1 MKNITDMT
9 KKIWTWVKL
18 SVFTFPLSVFVSCE
32 QQIEDLPQETAASQ
46 FVVGDFPAYDD
57 PQTRTIGT
65 PEDGKTEWEEGDE
78 ILMIFDSPKYGV
90 QSAALRYTESQWMLP
105 EGITFKYLEGETPEI
120 RALYS
125 PICEVSG
132 GMFVTA
138 DEYGTTE
145 CLWGSCNLSADGTS
159 INISFGG
166 RTYSR
171 LRIATKAGSQLH
183 VDVTKFIPA
192 GSTEVGASSYAL
204 TTDEKGNAYLYGIFA
219 EEATVSVKD
228 GSIPIVDYTFS
239 KEVHPNGTIAGK
251 SYALDAR
258 PYLTFTADQ
267 SQTFKVSTKQ
277 SYTLDESIQYSL
289 NSGVWTK
296 LDVGTEIT
304 FGGDNGALRLRGK
317 SSGGTASADYKY
329 AFISFGDSK
338 VKVTC
343 SGDIRTLVD
352 YDNYVTVSTA
362 NARFCYLFRECASLT
377 TAPELP
383 ATTLAPYCYT
393 AMFYHCDG
401 LTTAPELPATT
412 LAPYCYY
419 AMFYHCDGLTTA
431 PKLPATTLAEA
442 CYKQMFQST
451 SLTTAPKLPATTL
464 APYCYAAM
472 FAYCTGLT
480 IAPELPATT
489 LAERCYQQMFQST
502 SLTTAPKLPA
512 TTLAEACYK
521 GMFMECTGLTAA
533 PELPATTLA
542 PYCYT
547 AMFYH
552 CDGLTTAPELPAT
565 TLAEGCYQEIF
576 RDCDGLTT
584 APELPATTLAPYCY
598 NGMFFESE
606 GLTTAPEL
614 PATVLADYCYYQMF
628 RGCTGLTV
636 APKLPATTLAARCYG
651 QMFWNCKKLDHITM
665 LATDISA
672 DNCLIQWVGGVASTG
687 TFTKAASLEQ
697 GTESGQIPT
706 GVSGIPEG
714 WTVKDYAE

>member
-1 MKNITDMT
+1 M
-9 KKIWTWVKL
+9 KKIFQYIAMAVALVAMASCSQDETFEPDAPKVVKGM
-18 SVFTFPLSVFVSCE
+18 E
-32 QQIEDLPQETAASQ
+32 
-46 FVVGDFPAYDD
+46 FVVSDFPAYDD
-57 PQTRTIGT
+57 PQTRTIGI

-105 EGITFKYLEGETPEI
+105 EGVTFKYLEGETPEI
-120 RALYS
+120 SALYS

-138 DEYGTTE
+138 DEFGTTE
-145 CLWGSCNLSADGTS
+145 YLWGSCYLSADGTS

-171 LRIATKAGSQLH
+171 LRIAAKAGSQLH
-183 VDVTKFIPA
+183 VNVTKFIPA
-192 GSTEVGASSYAL
+192 GMSQPKTYYYHISANEY
-204 TTDEKGNAYLYGIFA
+204 GNAYLYGTFA
-219 EEATVSVKD
+219 EGATVSVD
-228 GSIPIVDYTFS
+228 GGYTPVDYTFS

-267 SQTFKVSTKQ
+267 PQTFKVSTYQ

-289 NSGVWTK
+289 NGGVWTK
-296 LDVGTEIT
+296 LDVGTKIT

-317 SSGGTASADYKY
+317 SSGGTASSGSQY

-362 NARFCYLFRECASLT
+362 NARFCYLFRDCASLT

-383 ATTLAPYCYT
+383 ATTLADYCYKS
-393 AMFYHCDG
+393 MFSNCAG

-412 LAPYCYY
+412 LADHCYDY
-419 AMFYHCDGLTTA
+419 MFYKCAGMTT
-431 PKLPATTLAEA
+431 
-442 CYKQMFQST
+442 
-451 SLTTAPKLPATTL
+451 
-464 APYCYAAM
+464 
-472 FAYCTGLT
+472 
-480 IAPELPATT
+480 APELPATT
-489 LAERCYQQMFQST
+489 LADYCYNYMFSYCT
-502 SLTTAPKLPA
+502 GLTTAPKLPA

-521 GMFMECTGLTAA
+521 GMFKECTGLTAA

-542 PYCYT
+542 KKCYQGIFRDCNGLATASELPAITLAPYCYY
-547 AMFYH
+547 AMFH
-552 CDGLTTAPELPAT
+552 DCTGLTTAPELPAT
-565 TLAEGCYQEIF
+565 TLAEGCY
-576 RDCDGLTT
+576 LS
-584 APELPATTLAPYCY
+584 
-598 NGMFFESE
+598 MF
-606 GLTTAPEL
+606 L
-614 PATVLADYCYYQMF
+614 
-628 RGCTGLTV
+628 
-636 APKLPATTLAARCYG
+636 
-651 QMFWNCKKLDHITM
+651 NCEKLDNIAM

-672 DNCLIQWVGGVASTG
+672 PDCLGEWVDGVASTG
-687 TFTKAASLEQ
+687 TFTKAAAMTSL
-697 GTESGQIPT
+697 TT

-714 WTVKDYAE
+714 WTVKNYGE

>member
-1 MKNITDMT
+1 M
-9 KKIWTWVKL
+9 KKIFQYIAMAVALVAMASCSQDETFEPDVPKVVKGM
-18 SVFTFPLSVFVSCE
+18 E
-32 QQIEDLPQETAASQ
+32 
-46 FVVGDFPAYDD
+46 FVVSDFPAYDD

-90 QSAALRYTESQWMLP
+90 QSAALRYTESRWMLP
-105 EGITFKYLEGETPEI
+105 EGVTFKYLEGETPEI
-120 RALYS
+120 SALYS

-138 DEYGTTE
+138 DEFGTTE
-145 CLWGSCNLSADGTS
+145 CLWGSCYLSADGTS

-171 LRIATKAGSQLH
+171 LRIAAKAGSQLH
-183 VDVTKFIPA
+183 VNVTKFIPA
-192 GSTEVGASSYAL
+192 GMSQPKAYYYHISANEY
-204 TTDEKGNAYLYGIFA
+204 GNAYLYGTFA
-219 EEATVSVKD
+219 EGATVSVD
-228 GSIPIVDYTFS
+228 GGYTPVDYTFS

-267 SQTFKVSTKQ
+267 PQTFKVSTKN

-289 NSGVWTK
+289 NGGVWTK

-317 SSGGTASADYKY
+317 SSGGTASADNKY

-362 NARFCYLFRECASLT
+362 NARFCCLFKECASLT

-383 ATTLAPYCYT
+383 ATTLAPFCYYGLFSKC
-393 AMFYHCDG
+393 AG

-412 LAPYCYY
+412 LADYCYKT
-419 AMFYHCDGLTTA
+419 MFYHCA
-431 PKLPATTLAEA
+431 
-442 CYKQMFQST
+442 
-451 SLTTAPKLPATTL
+451 
-464 APYCYAAM
+464 
-472 FAYCTGLT
+472 
-480 IAPELPATT
+480 
-489 LAERCYQQMFQST
+489 
-502 SLTTAPKLPA
+502 
-512 TTLAEACYK
+512 
-521 GMFMECTGLTAA
+521 
-533 PELPATTLA
+533 
-542 PYCYT
+542 
-547 AMFYH
+547 
-552 CDGLTTAPELPAT
+552 GLTTAPELPAT
-565 TLAEGCYQEIF
+565 TLADYCYSGMFYGCTGLTTAPELPVMTLAPYCYQQMFQGCTSLTTAPKLPATTMVEGCYQWMF
-576 RDCDGLTT
+576 WLCHGLTT
-584 APELPATTLAPYCY
+584 APELPATTLAKECY
-598 NGMFFESE
+598 NGMFRNCD

-614 PATVLADYCYYQMF
+614 PVTTLAEGCYAEMFYQSD
-628 RGCTGLTV
+628 GLTT
-636 APKLPATTLAARCYG
+636 APILPATTLVKRCYSY
-651 QMFWNCKKLDHITM
+651 MFNDCKKLDNITM

-672 DNCLIQWVGGVASTG
+672 PNCLNQWVSGVASTG

-706 GVSGIPEG
+706 GIYGIPEG
-714 WTVKDYAE
+714 WTVKNYGE

>member
-1 MKNITDMT
+1 M
-9 KKIWTWVKL
+9 KKIFQYIAMAVAVVAMASCSQEETFEPDAQKVVKGM
-18 SVFTFPLSVFVSCE
+18 E
-32 QQIEDLPQETAASQ
+32 
-46 FVVGDFPAYDD
+46 FVVSDFPAYDD

-65 PEDGKTEWEEGDE
+65 PEDGKTEWVEGDE

-105 EGITFKYLEGETPEI
+105 EGVTFKYLEGETPEI

-138 DEYGTTE
+138 DEFGTTE

-171 LRIATKAGSQLH
+171 LRIAAKAGSELH
-183 VDVTKFIPA
+183 VEVTRFIPA
-192 GSTEVGASSYAL
+192 GMSQPKTYYYHISANEY
-204 TTDEKGNAYLYGIFA
+204 GNAYLYGTFA
-219 EEATVSVKD
+219 EGATVSVD
-228 GSIPIVDYTFS
+228 GGYTPVDYTFS

-267 SQTFKVSTKQ
+267 PQTFKVSTKN

-289 NSGVWTK
+289 NGGVWTK

-317 SSGGTASADYKY
+317 SSGGTASADNKY

-383 ATTLAPYCYT
+383 ATTLADRCYYG
-393 AMFYHCDG
+393 MFYKCDG

-412 LAPYCYY
+412 LAPYCY
-419 AMFYHCDGLTTA
+419 AIMFSTCAGLTTAPELPATTLADYCYNYMFSYCTGLTTA
-431 PKLPATTLAEA
+431 PKLPATTMAEA
-442 CYKQMFQST
+442 CYSQMFWN
-451 SLTTAPKLPATTL
+451 
-464 APYCYAAM
+464 CD
-472 FAYCTGLT
+472 
-480 IAPELPATT
+480 
-489 LAERCYQQMFQST
+489 
-502 SLTTAPKLPA
+502 
-512 TTLAEACYK
+512 
-521 GMFMECTGLTAA
+521 GLTAA

-542 PYCYT
+542 DYCY
-547 AMFYH
+547 
-552 CDGLTTAPELPAT
+552 
-565 TLAEGCYQEIF
+565 EGIF

-598 NGMFFESE
+598 NGMFLESE

-614 PATVLADYCYYQMF
+614 PATVLADYCYNQMF
-628 RGCTGLTV
+628 KGCTGLTV
-636 APKLPATTLAARCYG
+636 APELPATTLATKCYR
-651 QMFWNCKKLDHITM
+651 QMFWDCKKLDHITM

-672 DNCLIQWVGGVASTG
+672 NNCLTQWVNGVASTG
-687 TFTKAASLEQ
+687 TFTKAAAMTSL
-697 GTESGQIPT
+697 TT

-714 WTVKDYAE
+714 WTVKNYGE

>member
-1 MKNITDMT
+1 M
-9 KKIWTWVKL
+9 KKIFQYIAMAVAVVAMASCSQEETFEPDAPKVVKGM
-18 SVFTFPLSVFVSCE
+18 E
-32 QQIEDLPQETAASQ
+32 
-46 FVVGDFPAYDD
+46 FVVSDFPAYDD

-105 EGITFKYLEGETPEI
+105 EGVTFKYLEGETPEI
-120 RALYS
+120 SALYS

-138 DEYGTTE
+138 DEFGTTE

-171 LRIATKAGSQLH
+171 LRIAAKAGSQLH
-183 VDVTKFIPA
+183 VEVTRFIPA
-192 GSTEVGASSYAL
+192 GMSQPKTYYYHISANEY
-204 TTDEKGNAYLYGIFA
+204 GNAYLYGTFA
-219 EEATVSVKD
+219 EGATVSVD
-228 GSIPIVDYTFS
+228 GGYTPVDYTFS

-267 SQTFKVSTKQ
+267 PQTFKVSTYQ

-289 NSGVWTK
+289 NGGVWTK

-317 SSGGTASADYKY
+317 SSGGTASTKYKY

-343 SGDIRTLVD
+343 SGDIRTLID

-362 NARFCYLFRECASLT
+362 NARFCYLFKECASLT

-383 ATTLAPYCYT
+383 ATTLATDCYSY
-393 AMFYHCDG
+393 MFSNCTG

-412 LAPYCYY
+412 LADYCYHGIFLNCAGLTTAPELPATTLTEGCY
-419 AMFYHCDGLTTA
+419 RAMFYHCAGLTTA
-431 PKLPATTLAEA
+431 PKLPATTLAKE
-442 CYKQMFQST
+442 CYYQMFQSCT
-451 SLTTAPKLPATTL
+451 SLTT
-464 APYCYAAM
+464 
-472 FAYCTGLT
+472 
-480 IAPELPATT
+480 APELPATT
-489 LAERCYQQMFQST
+489 M
-502 SLTTAPKLPA
+502 
-512 TTLAEACYK
+512 AEACY
-521 GMFMECTGLTAA
+521 GYMFWDCDGLTAA
-533 PELPATTLA
+533 PELPALTLA
-542 PYCYT
+542 KDCYQGT
-547 AMFYH
+547 LRD

-565 TLAEGCYQEIF
+565 TLAEGCYAEMF
-576 RDCDGLTT
+576 YESDGLTT
-584 APELPATTLAPYCY
+584 APILPATTL
-598 NGMFFESE
+598 
-606 GLTTAPEL
+606 
-614 PATVLADYCYYQMF
+614 V
-628 RGCTGLTV
+628 
-636 APKLPATTLAARCYG
+636 KRCYSY
-651 QMFWNCKKLDHITM
+651 MFNDCKKLDNITM

-672 DNCLIQWVGGVASTG
+672 PNCLNVWVSGVASTG

-706 GVSGIPEG
+706 GIYGIPEG
-714 WTVKDYAE
+714 WTVKNYGE

>member
-1 MKNITDMT
+1 MAVAVVAMASCSQEETFEPDAPKV
-9 KKIWTWVKL
+9 VKGM
-18 SVFTFPLSVFVSCE
+18 E
-32 QQIEDLPQETAASQ
+32 
-46 FVVGDFPAYDD
+46 FVVSDFPAYDD
-57 PQTRTIGT
+57 PQTRTIGI
-65 PEDGKTEWEEGDE
+65 PEDGKTEWVEGDE

-105 EGITFKYLEGETPEI
+105 EGVTFKYLEGETPEI
-120 RALYS
+120 KALYS

-138 DEYGTTE
+138 DEFGTTE

-171 LRIATKAGSQLH
+171 LRIAAKARSQLH
-183 VDVTKFIPA
+183 VEVTKFIPA
-192 GSTEVGASSYAL
+192 GMSQPKTYYYHISANEY
-204 TTDEKGNAYLYGIFA
+204 GNAYLYGTFA
-219 EEATVSVKD
+219 EGATVSVD
-228 GSIPIVDYTFS
+228 AGYTPVDYTFS

-267 SQTFKVSTKQ
+267 PQTFKVSTYQ

-289 NSGVWTK
+289 NGGVWTK
-296 LDVGTEIT
+296 LDVGTKIT

-317 SSGGTASADYKY
+317 SSGGTASSAYQY

-362 NARFCYLFRECASLT
+362 NARFCYLFKECASLT

-383 ATTLAPYCYT
+383 ATTLADYCYSSMFSYCAGLTT
-393 AMFYHCDG
+393 APELPAITLAPHCYQQMFYHCAG

-412 LAPYCYY
+412 LAE
-419 AMFYHCDGLTTA
+419 G
-431 PKLPATTLAEA
+431 
-442 CYKQMFQST
+442 
-451 SLTTAPKLPATTL
+451 
-464 APYCYAAM
+464 
-472 FAYCTGLT
+472 
-480 IAPELPATT
+480 
-489 LAERCYQQMFQST
+489 CYQQMFQST

-512 TTLAEACYK
+512 TTLAERCYQN
-521 GMFMECTGLTAA
+521 MFWNCDGLTAA
-533 PELPATTLA
+533 PELPAITLA
-542 PYCYT
+542 KYCYL
-547 AMFYH
+547 
-552 CDGLTTAPELPAT
+552 G
-565 TLAEGCYQEIF
+565 IF

-584 APELPATTLAPYCY
+584 APELPATTLAYGCY
-598 NGMFFESE
+598 EGMFYESD

-614 PATVLADYCYYQMF
+614 PATTLAEHCYNQMF

-636 APKLPATTLAARCYG
+636 APELPATTLTARCYH
-651 QMFWNCKKLDHITM
+651 QMFWDCKKLDHITM

-672 DNCLIQWVGGVASTG
+672 PTCLDEWVGGVASTG
-687 TFTKAASLEQ
+687 TFTKAAAMTSL
-697 GTESGQIPT
+697 TT

-714 WTVKDYAE
+714 WTVKNYGE

>member
-1 MKNITDMT
+1 M
-9 KKIWTWVKL
+9 KKIFQYIAMAVAVVAMASCSQEETFEPDAPKVVKGM
-18 SVFTFPLSVFVSCE
+18 E
-32 QQIEDLPQETAASQ
+32 
-46 FVVGDFPAYDD
+46 FVVSDFPAYDD
-57 PQTRTIGT
+57 PQTRTIGI
-65 PEDGKTEWEEGDE
+65 PEDGKTEWVEGDE

-105 EGITFKYLEGETPEI
+105 EGVTFKYLEGETPEI
-120 RALYS
+120 SALYS

-138 DEYGTTE
+138 DEFGTTE

-171 LRIATKAGSQLH
+171 LRIAAKAGSELH
-183 VDVTKFIPA
+183 VEVTKFIPA
-192 GSTEVGASSYAL
+192 GMSQPKTYYYHISANEY
-204 TTDEKGNAYLYGIFA
+204 GNAYLYGTFA
-219 EEATVSVKD
+219 EGATVSVD
-228 GSIPIVDYTFS
+228 GGYTPVDYTFS

-267 SQTFKVSTKQ
+267 PQTFKVSTNR

-289 NSGVWTK
+289 NGGAWTK

-317 SSGGTASADYKY
+317 SSGGTASADNKY

-383 ATTLAPYCYT
+383 ATTLADYCYKS
-393 AMFYHCDG
+393 MFYKCSG

-412 LAPYCYY
+412 LAEGCYSY
-419 AMFYHCDGLTTA
+419 MFWNCD
-431 PKLPATTLAEA
+431 
-442 CYKQMFQST
+442 
-451 SLTTAPKLPATTL
+451 
-464 APYCYAAM
+464 
-472 FAYCTGLT
+472 
-480 IAPELPATT
+480 
-489 LAERCYQQMFQST
+489 
-502 SLTTAPKLPA
+502 
-512 TTLAEACYK
+512 
-521 GMFMECTGLTAA
+521 GLTAA
-533 PELPATTLA
+533 PELPALTLA
-542 PYCYT
+542 KDCYQGILRD
-547 AMFYH
+547 

-565 TLAEGCYQEIF
+565 TLAEGCYAEMF
-576 RDCDGLTT
+576 YESDGLTT
-584 APELPATTLAPYCY
+584 APILPATTL
-598 NGMFFESE
+598 
-606 GLTTAPEL
+606 
-614 PATVLADYCYYQMF
+614 V
-628 RGCTGLTV
+628 
-636 APKLPATTLAARCYG
+636 KRCYSY
-651 QMFWNCKKLDHITM
+651 MFNDCKKLDNITM

-672 DNCLIQWVGGVASTG
+672 PNCLNVWVSGVASTG

-706 GVSGIPEG
+706 GIYGIPEG
-714 WTVKDYAE
+714 WTVKNYGE

>member
-1 MKNITDMT
+1 M
-9 KKIWTWVKL
+9 KKIFQYIAMAVALVAMASCSQEETFEPDAPKVVKGM
-18 SVFTFPLSVFVSCE
+18 E
-32 QQIEDLPQETAASQ
+32 
-46 FVVGDFPAYDD
+46 FVVSDFPAYDD

-105 EGITFKYLEGETPEI
+105 EGVTFKYLEGETPEI
-120 RALYS
+120 SALYS

-138 DEYGTTE
+138 DEFGTTE

-171 LRIATKAGSQLH
+171 LRIAAKAGSQLH
-183 VDVTKFIPA
+183 VEVTKFIPA
-192 GSTEVGASSYAL
+192 GMSQPKTYYYHISANEY
-204 TTDEKGNAYLYGIFA
+204 GNAYLYGTFA
-219 EEATVSVKD
+219 EGATVSVD
-228 GSIPIVDYTFS
+228 GGYIPVDYTFS

-267 SQTFKVSTKQ
+267 PQTFKVSTKN

-289 NSGVWTK
+289 NGGVWTK

-317 SSGGTASADYKY
+317 SSGGTASTKYKY

-362 NARFCYLFRECASLT
+362 NARFCYLFRDCASLT

-383 ATTLAPYCYT
+383 ATTLAPFCYYGMFRYC
-393 AMFYHCDG
+393 AG

-412 LAPYCYY
+412 LADYCYSR
-419 AMFYHCDGLTTA
+419 MFQHCAGLTT
-431 PKLPATTLAEA
+431 
-442 CYKQMFQST
+442 
-451 SLTTAPKLPATTL
+451 
-464 APYCYAAM
+464 
-472 FAYCTGLT
+472 
-480 IAPELPATT
+480 APELPATT
-489 LAERCYQQMFQST
+489 LAKGCYEQMFQST

-512 TTLAEACYK
+512 TTLAERCYQN
-521 GMFMECTGLTAA
+521 MFWN
-533 PELPATTLA
+533 
-542 PYCYT
+542 
-547 AMFYH
+547 

-565 TLAEGCYQEIF
+565 TLADYCYHGMF
-576 RDCDGLTT
+576 LKCAGLTT
-584 APELPATTLAPYCY
+584 APELPATTLAERCY
-598 NGMFFESE
+598 N
-606 GLTTAPEL
+606 
-614 PATVLADYCYYQMF
+614 QMF

-636 APKLPATTLAARCYG
+636 APELTATTLAAGCYRH
-651 QMFWNCKKLDHITM
+651 MFWDCKKLDHITM

-672 DNCLIQWVGGVASTG
+672 NNCLTQWVNGVASTG
-687 TFTKAASLEQ
+687 TFTKAAAMTSL
-697 GTESGQIPT
+697 TT

-714 WTVKDYAE
+714 WTVKNYGE

>member
-1 MKNITDMT
+1 M
-9 KKIWTWVKL
+9 KKIFQYIAMAVALVAMASCSQEEMFEPDVPKVVKG
-18 SVFTFPLSVFVSCE
+18 
-32 QQIEDLPQETAASQ
+32 IE
-46 FVVGDFPAYDD
+46 FVVSDFPAYDD

-105 EGITFKYLEGETPEI
+105 EGVTFKYLEGETPEI

-138 DEYGTTE
+138 DEFGTTE
-145 CLWGSCNLSADGTS
+145 YLWGSCYLSADGTS

-171 LRIATKAGSQLH
+171 LRIAAKAGSQLH
-183 VDVTKFIPA
+183 VEVTKFIPA
-192 GSTEVGASSYAL
+192 GMSQSKTYYYHISANEY
-204 TTDEKGNAYLYGIFA
+204 GNAYLYGTFA
-219 EEATVSVKD
+219 EGATVSVD
-228 GSIPIVDYTFS
+228 GGYTPVDYTFS

-267 SQTFKVSTKQ
+267 PQTFKVSTKN

-289 NSGVWTK
+289 NGGVWTK

-317 SSGGTASADYKY
+317 SSGGTASADNKY

-362 NARFCYLFRECASLT
+362 NARFCYLFRDCASLT
-377 TAPELP
+377 TTPELP
-383 ATTLAPYCYT
+383 ATTLADRCYDY
-393 AMFYHCDG
+393 MFYKCAG

-412 LAPYCYY
+412 LADYCYSS
-419 AMFYHCDGLTTA
+419 MFYGCTGLTTA
-431 PKLPATTLAEA
+431 PELPVMTLAKK
-442 CYKQMFQST
+442 CYYQMFVGCT
-451 SLTTAPKLPATTL
+451 SLTTAPKLPATT
-464 APYCYAAM
+464 M
-472 FAYCTGLT
+472 
-480 IAPELPATT
+480 
-489 LAERCYQQMFQST
+489 
-502 SLTTAPKLPA
+502 
-512 TTLAEACYK
+512 AEACYSY
-521 GMFMECTGLTAA
+521 MFWNCDGLTAA

-542 PYCYT
+542 KDCYN
-547 AMFYH
+547 
-552 CDGLTTAPELPAT
+552 G
-565 TLAEGCYQEIF
+565 IF
-576 RDCDGLTT
+576 TDCDGLTT
-584 APELPATTLAPYCY
+584 APELPATTLAKGCY
-598 NGMFFESE
+598 TGMFYESD
-606 GLTTAPEL
+606 GLTT
-614 PATVLADYCYYQMF
+614 
-628 RGCTGLTV
+628 
-636 APKLPATTLAARCYG
+636 APKLPATTLAEGCYSY
-651 QMFWNCKKLDHITM
+651 MFWKCKKLDNITM

-672 DNCLIQWVGGVASTG
+672 PDCLDKWVIGVASTG

-706 GVSGIPEG
+706 GLSGIPEG
-714 WTVKDYAE
+714 WTVKNYGE

>member
-1 MKNITDMT
+1 M
-9 KKIWTWVKL
+9 KKIFQYIAMAVALVAMASCSQEETFEPDAPKIVKGM
-18 SVFTFPLSVFVSCE
+18 E
-32 QQIEDLPQETAASQ
+32 
-46 FVVGDFPAYDD
+46 FVVSDFPAYDD
-57 PQTRTIGT
+57 PQTRTIGI
-65 PEDGKTEWEEGDE
+65 PEDGKTEWVEGDE

-105 EGITFKYLEGETPEI
+105 EGVTFKYLEGETPEI
-120 RALYS
+120 SALYS

-138 DEYGTTE
+138 DEFGTTE

-171 LRIATKAGSQLH
+171 LRIAAKARSELH
-183 VDVTKFIPA
+183 VEVTKFIPA
-192 GSTEVGASSYAL
+192 GMSQPKTYYYHISANEY
-204 TTDEKGNAYLYGIFA
+204 GNAYLYGTFA
-219 EEATVSVKD
+219 EGATVSVD
-228 GSIPIVDYTFS
+228 GGYTPVDYTFS

-267 SQTFKVSTKQ
+267 PQTFKVSTNK

-289 NSGVWTK
+289 NGGVWTK

-317 SSGGTASADYKY
+317 SSGGTASSNSKY

-362 NARFCYLFRECASLT
+362 NARFCYLFRDCASLT

-383 ATTLAPYCYT
+383 ATTLDSYCYYG
-393 AMFYHCDG
+393 MFYKCAG

-412 LAPYCYY
+412 LAPYCYQN
-419 AMFYHCDGLTTA
+419 MFLYCAGLTTA
-431 PKLPATTLAEA
+431 PKLPATTLADY
-442 CYKQMFQST
+442 CYK
-451 SLTTAPKLPATTL
+451 
-464 APYCYAAM
+464 
-472 FAYCTGLT
+472 
-480 IAPELPATT
+480 
-489 LAERCYQQMFQST
+489 
-502 SLTTAPKLPA
+502 
-512 TTLAEACYK
+512 
-521 GMFMECTGLTAA
+521 
-533 PELPATTLA
+533 
-542 PYCYT
+542 

-552 CDGLTTAPELPAT
+552 CA
-565 TLAEGCYQEIF
+565 
-576 RDCDGLTT
+576 
-584 APELPATTLAPYCY
+584 
-598 NGMFFESE
+598 

-636 APKLPATTLAARCYG
+636 APELPATVLADYCYHD
-651 QMFWNCKKLDHITM
+651 MFRDCKKLDNITM

-672 DNCLIQWVGGVASTG
+672 AYCLTDWVSGVASTG
-687 TFTKAASLEQ
+687 TFTKAAAMTSL
-697 GTESGQIPT
+697 TT

-714 WTVKDYAE
+714 WTVKNYGE

>member
-1 MKNITDMT
+1 M
-9 KKIWTWVKL
+9 KKIFQYIAMAVALVAMASCSQEETFEPDAPKVVKGM
-18 SVFTFPLSVFVSCE
+18 E
-32 QQIEDLPQETAASQ
+32 
-46 FVVGDFPAYDD
+46 FVVSDFPAYDD

-105 EGITFKYLEGETPEI
+105 EGVTFKYLEGETPEI

-138 DEYGTTE
+138 DEFGTTE
-145 CLWGSCNLSADGTS
+145 CLWGSCYLSADGTS

-171 LRIATKAGSQLH
+171 LRIAAKAGSQLH
-183 VDVTKFIPA
+183 VEVTKFIPA
-192 GSTEVGASSYAL
+192 GMSQPKTYYYHISANEY
-204 TTDEKGNAYLYGIFA
+204 GNAYLYGTFA
-219 EEATVSVKD
+219 EGATVSVD
-228 GSIPIVDYTFS
+228 GGYTPVDYTFS

-267 SQTFKVSTKQ
+267 PQTFKVSTYQ

-289 NSGVWTK
+289 NGGVWTK
-296 LDVGTEIT
+296 LDVGTKIT

-317 SSGGTASADYKY
+317 SSGGTASSDSQY

-362 NARFCYLFRECASLT
+362 NARFCYLFKACASLT

-383 ATTLAPYCYT
+383 ATTLAPLCYYGLFSKC
-393 AMFYHCDG
+393 AG

-412 LAPYCYY
+412 LADYCYSS
-419 AMFYHCDGLTTA
+419 MFSYCTGLITA
-431 PKLPATTLAEA
+431 PKLPATTLADY
-442 CYKQMFQST
+442 CYSSMFYHCA
-451 SLTTAPKLPATTL
+451 SLTTAPELPAITL
-464 APYCYAAM
+464 APYCYNTM
-472 FAYCTGLT
+472 FWA
-480 IAPELPATT
+480 
-489 LAERCYQQMFQST
+489 T

-512 TTLAEACYK
+512 TTLAEGCYRCMFYNCAGLTTAPELPVITLAKECYYQMFYNCALTTAPELPATTMAEACYSY
-521 GMFMECTGLTAA
+521 MFWDCDGLTAA

-542 PYCYT
+542 KKCYQGIFRECNGLTTAPELPAITLAPYCYY
-547 AMFYH
+547 AMFH
-552 CDGLTTAPELPAT
+552 GCDGLTTAPELPAT
-565 TLAEGCYQEIF
+565 TLAEGCY
-576 RDCDGLTT
+576 LS
-584 APELPATTLAPYCY
+584 
-598 NGMFFESE
+598 MF
-606 GLTTAPEL
+606 L
-614 PATVLADYCYYQMF
+614 
-628 RGCTGLTV
+628 
-636 APKLPATTLAARCYG
+636 
-651 QMFWNCKKLDHITM
+651 NCKKLDNITM

-672 DNCLIQWVGGVASTG
+672 PDCLGEWVDGVASTG
-687 TFTKAASLEQ
+687 TFTKAAAMTSL
-697 GTESGQIPT
+697 TT

-714 WTVKDYAE
+714 WTVKNYGE

>member
-1 MKNITDMT
+1 M
-9 KKIWTWVKL
+9 KKIFQYIAMAVALVAMASCSQEETFEPDAPKVVKGM
-18 SVFTFPLSVFVSCE
+18 E
-32 QQIEDLPQETAASQ
+32 
-46 FVVGDFPAYDD
+46 FVVSDFPAYDD
-57 PQTRTIGT
+57 PQTRTIGN
-65 PEDGKTEWEEGDE
+65 PEDGKTEWVEGDE

-105 EGITFKYLEGETPEI
+105 EGVTFKYLEGETPEI
-120 RALYS
+120 SALYS

-138 DEYGTTE
+138 DEFGTTE

-171 LRIATKAGSQLH
+171 LRIAAKARSQLH
-183 VDVTKFIPA
+183 VEVTKFIPA
-192 GSTEVGASSYAL
+192 GMSQPKTYYYHISANEY
-204 TTDEKGNAYLYGIFA
+204 GNAYLYGTFA
-219 EEATVSVKD
+219 EGATVSVD
-228 GSIPIVDYTFS
+228 AGYTPVDYTFS

-267 SQTFKVSTKQ
+267 PQTFKVSTYQ

-289 NSGVWTK
+289 NGGVWTK
-296 LDVGTEIT
+296 LDVGTKIT

-317 SSGGTASADYKY
+317 SSGGTASSAYQY

-362 NARFCYLFRECASLT
+362 NARFCYLFKECASLT

-383 ATTLAPYCYT
+383 ATTLADYCYSSMFSYCAGLTT
-393 AMFYHCDG
+393 APELPAITLAPHCYQQMFYHCAG

-412 LAPYCYY
+412 LAE
-419 AMFYHCDGLTTA
+419 G
-431 PKLPATTLAEA
+431 
-442 CYKQMFQST
+442 
-451 SLTTAPKLPATTL
+451 
-464 APYCYAAM
+464 
-472 FAYCTGLT
+472 
-480 IAPELPATT
+480 
-489 LAERCYQQMFQST
+489 CYQQMFQST

-512 TTLAEACYK
+512 TTLAERCYQN
-521 GMFMECTGLTAA
+521 MFWNCDGLTAA
-533 PELPATTLA
+533 PELPAITLA
-542 PYCYT
+542 KYCYL
-547 AMFYH
+547 
-552 CDGLTTAPELPAT
+552 G
-565 TLAEGCYQEIF
+565 IF

-584 APELPATTLAPYCY
+584 APELPATTLAYGCY
-598 NGMFFESE
+598 EGMFYESD

-614 PATVLADYCYYQMF
+614 PATTLAEHCYNQMF

-636 APKLPATTLAARCYG
+636 APELPATTLTARCYH
-651 QMFWNCKKLDHITM
+651 QMFWDCKKLDHITM

-672 DNCLIQWVGGVASTG
+672 PTCLDEWVGGVASTG
-687 TFTKAASLEQ
+687 TFTKAAAMTSL
-697 GTESGQIPT
+697 TT

-714 WTVKDYAE
+714 WTVKNYGE

>member
-1 MKNITDMT
+1 M
-9 KKIWTWVKL
+9 KKIFQYIAMAVAVVAMASCSQEETFEPDAPKVVKGM
-18 SVFTFPLSVFVSCE
+18 E
-32 QQIEDLPQETAASQ
+32 
-46 FVVGDFPAYDD
+46 FVVSDFPAYDD

-105 EGITFKYLEGETPEI
+105 EGVTFKYLEGETPEI
-120 RALYS
+120 SALYS

-138 DEYGTTE
+138 DEFGTTE

-171 LRIATKAGSQLH
+171 LRIAAKAGSQLH
-183 VDVTKFIPA
+183 VEVTRFIPA
-192 GSTEVGASSYAL
+192 GMSQPKTYYYHISANEY
-204 TTDEKGNAYLYGIFA
+204 GNAYLYGTFA
-219 EEATVSVKD
+219 EGATVSVD
-228 GSIPIVDYTFS
+228 GGYTPVDYTFS

-267 SQTFKVSTKQ
+267 PQTFKVSTYQ

-289 NSGVWTK
+289 NGGVWTK

-317 SSGGTASADYKY
+317 SSGGTASTKYKY

-343 SGDIRTLVD
+343 SGDIRTLID

-362 NARFCYLFRECASLT
+362 NARFCYLFKECASLT

-383 ATTLAPYCYT
+383 ATTLATDCYSY
-393 AMFYHCDG
+393 MFSNCTG

-412 LAPYCYY
+412 LADYCYHGIFLKCAGLTTAPELPATTLTEGCY
-419 AMFYHCDGLTTA
+419 RAMFYHCAGLTTA
-431 PKLPATTLAEA
+431 PKLPATTLAKE
-442 CYKQMFQST
+442 CYYQMFQSCT
-451 SLTTAPKLPATTL
+451 SLTT
-464 APYCYAAM
+464 
-472 FAYCTGLT
+472 
-480 IAPELPATT
+480 APELPATT
-489 LAERCYQQMFQST
+489 M
-502 SLTTAPKLPA
+502 
-512 TTLAEACYK
+512 AEACY
-521 GMFMECTGLTAA
+521 GYMFWDCDGLTAA
-533 PELPATTLA
+533 PELPALTLA
-542 PYCYT
+542 KDCYQGT
-547 AMFYH
+547 LRD

-565 TLAEGCYQEIF
+565 TLAEGCYAEMF
-576 RDCDGLTT
+576 YESDGLTT
-584 APELPATTLAPYCY
+584 APILPATTL
-598 NGMFFESE
+598 
-606 GLTTAPEL
+606 
-614 PATVLADYCYYQMF
+614 V
-628 RGCTGLTV
+628 
-636 APKLPATTLAARCYG
+636 KRCYSY
-651 QMFWNCKKLDHITM
+651 MFNDCKKLDNITM

-672 DNCLIQWVGGVASTG
+672 PNCLNVWVSGVASTG
-687 TFTKAASLEQ
+687 TFTKAAAMTSL
-697 GTESGQIPT
+697 TT

-714 WTVKDYAE
+714 WTVKNYGE

>member
-1 MKNITDMT
+1 M
-9 KKIWTWVKL
+9 KKIFQYIAMAVALVAMASCSQEETFEPDAPKVVKGM
-18 SVFTFPLSVFVSCE
+18 E
-32 QQIEDLPQETAASQ
+32 
-46 FVVGDFPAYDD
+46 FVVSDFPVYDD

-105 EGITFKYLEGETPEI
+105 EGVTFKYLEGETPEI
-120 RALYS
+120 SALYS

-138 DEYGTTE
+138 DEFGTTE
-145 CLWGSCNLSADGTS
+145 YLWGSCDLSADGTS

-171 LRIATKAGSQLH
+171 LRIAAKAGSQLH
-183 VDVTKFIPA
+183 VEVTKFIPA
-192 GSTEVGASSYAL
+192 GMSQPKTYYYHISANEY
-204 TTDEKGNAYLYGIFA
+204 GNAYLYGTFA
-219 EEATVSVKD
+219 EGATVSVD
-228 GSIPIVDYTFS
+228 GGYTPVDYTFS

-267 SQTFKVSTKQ
+267 SQTFKVSTYQ

-289 NSGVWTK
+289 NGGVWTK

-317 SSGGTASADYKY
+317 SSGGTASSKYKY

-343 SGDIRTLVD
+343 SGDIRTLID

-362 NARFCYLFRECASLT
+362 DARFCYLFKECASLT

-383 ATTLAPYCYT
+383 ATTLADYCYKT
-393 AMFYHCDG
+393 MFYHCAG

-412 LAPYCYY
+412 LAKECYY
-419 AMFYHCDGLTTA
+419 
-431 PKLPATTLAEA
+431 
-442 CYKQMFQST
+442 QMFQSCT
-451 SLTTAPKLPATTL
+451 SLTT
-464 APYCYAAM
+464 
-472 FAYCTGLT
+472 
-480 IAPELPATT
+480 APELPATT
-489 LAERCYQQMFQST
+489 LAEGCYSYMFWN
-502 SLTTAPKLPA
+502 
-512 TTLAEACYK
+512 CD
-521 GMFMECTGLTAA
+521 GLTAA

-542 PYCYT
+542 KKCYQ
-547 AMFYH
+547 AIFRE
-552 CDGLTTAPELPAT
+552 CNGLTTAPELPAT
-565 TLAEGCYQEIF
+565 TLAEGCY
-576 RDCDGLTT
+576 LS
-584 APELPATTLAPYCY
+584 
-598 NGMFFESE
+598 MF
-606 GLTTAPEL
+606 L
-614 PATVLADYCYYQMF
+614 
-628 RGCTGLTV
+628 
-636 APKLPATTLAARCYG
+636 
-651 QMFWNCKKLDHITM
+651 NCKKLDNITM

-672 DNCLIQWVGGVASTG
+672 PDCLGEWVDGVASTG
-687 TFTKAASLEQ
+687 TFTKAAAMTSL
-697 GTESGQIPT
+697 TT

-714 WTVKDYAE
+714 WTVKNYGE

>member
-1 MKNITDMT
+1 M
-9 KKIWTWVKL
+9 KKIFQYIAMAVALVAMASCSQEETFEPDAPKVVKGM
-18 SVFTFPLSVFVSCE
+18 E
-32 QQIEDLPQETAASQ
+32 
-46 FVVGDFPAYDD
+46 FVVSDFPAYDD

-105 EGITFKYLEGETPEI
+105 EGVTFKYLEGETPEI
-120 RALYS
+120 SALYS
-125 PICEVSG
+125 PICEVWG

-138 DEYGTTE
+138 DEFGTTE
-145 CLWGSCNLSADGTS
+145 YLWGSCNLSADGTS

-171 LRIATKAGSQLH
+171 LRIAAKAGSELH
-183 VDVTKFIPA
+183 VEVTKFIPA
-192 GSTEVGASSYAL
+192 GMSQPKTYYYHISANEY
-204 TTDEKGNAYLYGIFA
+204 GNAYLYGTFA
-219 EEATVSVKD
+219 EGATVSVD
-228 GSIPIVDYTFS
+228 GGYTPVDYTFS

-267 SQTFKVSTKQ
+267 PQTFKVSTKN

-289 NSGVWTK
+289 NGGVWTK

-317 SSGGTASADYKY
+317 SSGGTASSNSQY

-383 ATTLAPYCYT
+383 ATTLAERCYYGL
-393 AMFYHCDG
+393 FYKCAG

-412 LAPYCYY
+412 LAPYCYATMFSY
-419 AMFYHCDGLTTA
+419 CTGLTTAPKLPATTLADYCYSSMFAYCAGLNTAPELPATTLAAGCYLHMFSNCVDLTTAPELPVMTLAPYCYQQMFQRCISLTTAPKLPATAMAEGCYQWMFWSCSGLTAAPELPAITLAPHCYHGMFRNCDGLTTAPELPATTLAKGCYEAMFYESDGLTTA
-431 PKLPATTLAEA
+431 PKLPATTLAE
-442 CYKQMFQST
+442 
-451 SLTTAPKLPATTL
+451 
-464 APYCYAAM
+464 
-472 FAYCTGLT
+472 
-480 IAPELPATT
+480 
-489 LAERCYQQMFQST
+489 
-502 SLTTAPKLPA
+502 
-512 TTLAEACYK
+512 
-521 GMFMECTGLTAA
+521 
-533 PELPATTLA
+533 
-542 PYCYT
+542 
-547 AMFYH
+547 
-552 CDGLTTAPELPAT
+552 
-565 TLAEGCYQEIF
+565 GCYS
-576 RDCDGLTT
+576 
-584 APELPATTLAPYCY
+584 
-598 NGMFFESE
+598 N
-606 GLTTAPEL
+606 
-614 PATVLADYCYYQMF
+614 
-628 RGCTGLTV
+628 
-636 APKLPATTLAARCYG
+636 
-651 QMFWNCKKLDHITM
+651 MFWNCKKLDNITM

-672 DNCLIQWVGGVASTG
+672 PDCLKDWVNGVASTG
-687 TFTKAASLEQ
+687 TFTKAAAMTSL
-697 GTESGQIPT
+697 TT

-714 WTVKDYAE
+714 WTVKNYGE

>member
-1 MKNITDMT
+1 M
-9 KKIWTWVKL
+9 KKIFQYIAMAVALVAMASCSQEETFEPDAPKVVKGM
-18 SVFTFPLSVFVSCE
+18 E
-32 QQIEDLPQETAASQ
+32 
-46 FVVGDFPAYDD
+46 FVVSDFPAYDD

-105 EGITFKYLEGETPEI
+105 EGVTFKYLEGETPEI

-138 DEYGTTE
+138 DEFGTTE
-145 CLWGSCNLSADGTS
+145 YLWGSCNLSADGTS

-171 LRIATKAGSQLH
+171 LRIAAKAGSQLH
-183 VDVTKFIPA
+183 VEVTKFIPA
-192 GSTEVGASSYAL
+192 GMSQPKTYYYHISANEY
-204 TTDEKGNAYLYGIFA
+204 GNAYLYGTFA
-219 EEATVSVKD
+219 EGATVSVD
-228 GSIPIVDYTFS
+228 GGYTPVDYTFS

-267 SQTFKVSTKQ
+267 SQTFKVSTYQ

-289 NSGVWTK
+289 NGGVWTK

-317 SSGGTASADYKY
+317 SSGGTASSFSQY

-352 YDNYVTVSTA
+352 YDNYVTVSTT
-362 NARFCYLFRECASLT
+362 NARFCYLFRDCASLT
-377 TAPELP
+377 N
-383 ATTLAPYCYT
+383 
-393 AMFYHCDG
+393 
-401 LTTAPELPATT
+401 
-412 LAPYCYY
+412 
-419 AMFYHCDGLTTA
+419 
-431 PKLPATTLAEA
+431 
-442 CYKQMFQST
+442 
-451 SLTTAPKLPATTL
+451 
-464 APYCYAAM
+464 
-472 FAYCTGLT
+472 
-480 IAPELPATT
+480 APELPATT
-489 LAERCYQQMFQST
+489 LAEGCYSYMFWN
-502 SLTTAPKLPA
+502 
-512 TTLAEACYK
+512 CD
-521 GMFMECTGLTAA
+521 GLTAA
-533 PELPATTLA
+533 PELPALTLA
-542 PYCYT
+542 KDCYQGILRD
-547 AMFYH
+547 

-565 TLAEGCYQEIF
+565 TLAEGCYAEMF
-576 RDCDGLTT
+576 YESDGLTT
-584 APELPATTLAPYCY
+584 APILPATTL
-598 NGMFFESE
+598 
-606 GLTTAPEL
+606 
-614 PATVLADYCYYQMF
+614 V
-628 RGCTGLTV
+628 
-636 APKLPATTLAARCYG
+636 KRCYSY
-651 QMFWNCKKLDHITM
+651 MFNDCKKLDNITM

-672 DNCLIQWVGGVASTG
+672 PNCLNVWVSGVASTG

-706 GVSGIPEG
+706 GIYGIPEG
-714 WTVKDYAE
+714 WTVKNYGE

>member
-1 MKNITDMT
+1 MKKMFQYIAMAVALVAMASCSQEETFEPDAP
-9 KKIWTWVKL
+9 KVVKGM
-18 SVFTFPLSVFVSCE
+18 E
-32 QQIEDLPQETAASQ
+32 
-46 FVVGDFPAYDD
+46 FVVSDFPAYDD

-105 EGITFKYLEGETPEI
+105 EGVTFKYLEGETPEI
-120 RALYS
+120 SALYS

-138 DEYGTTE
+138 DEFGTTE

-171 LRIATKAGSQLH
+171 LRIAAKAGSELH
-183 VDVTKFIPA
+183 VEVTKFIPA
-192 GSTEVGASSYAL
+192 GMSQPKTYYYHISANEY
-204 TTDEKGNAYLYGIFA
+204 GNAYLYGTFA
-219 EEATVSVKD
+219 EGATVSVD
-228 GSIPIVDYTFS
+228 AGYTPVDYTFS

-267 SQTFKVSTKQ
+267 SQTFKVSTKN

-289 NSGVWTK
+289 NGGVWTK

-317 SSGGTASADYKY
+317 SSGGTASSGSQY

-362 NARFCYLFRECASLT
+362 NARFCSLFKECASLT

-383 ATTLAPYCYT
+383 ATTLAPFCYYG
-393 AMFYHCDG
+393 MFSKCAG

-412 LAPYCYY
+412 LADYCYSG
-419 AMFYHCDGLTTA
+419 MFYGCTGLTTA
-431 PKLPATTLAEA
+431 PELPV
-442 CYKQMFQST
+442 M
-451 SLTTAPKLPATTL
+451 TL
-464 APYCYAAM
+464 APYCYS
-472 FAYCTGLT
+472 
-480 IAPELPATT
+480 
-489 LAERCYQQMFQST
+489 QMFQ
-502 SLTTAPKLPA
+502 
-512 TTLAEACYK
+512 
-521 GMFMECTGLTAA
+521 ECTGLTAA
-533 PELPATTLA
+533 PKLPATTMA
-542 PYCYT
+542 EGCYQW
-547 AMFYH
+547 MFWLCH
-552 CDGLTTAPELPAT
+552 GLTTAPELPAT
-565 TLAEGCYQEIF
+565 TLAKECYNGMF
-576 RDCDGLTT
+576 RNCDGLTT
-584 APELPATTLAPYCY
+584 APELPVTTLAEGCY
-598 NGMFFESE
+598 AEMFYQSD
-606 GLTTAPEL
+606 GLTTAPI
-614 PATVLADYCYYQMF
+614 
-628 RGCTGLTV
+628 
-636 APKLPATTLAARCYG
+636 LPATTLVKRCYSY
-651 QMFWNCKKLDHITM
+651 MFNDCKKLDNITM

-672 DNCLIQWVGGVASTG
+672 PNCLNVWVSGVASTG
-687 TFTKAASLEQ
+687 TFTKAAAMTSL
-697 GTESGQIPT
+697 TT

-714 WTVKDYAE
+714 WTVKNYGE

>member
-1 MKNITDMT
+1 MKKMFQYIAMAVALVAMASCSQEETFEPDAP
-9 KKIWTWVKL
+9 KVVKGM
-18 SVFTFPLSVFVSCE
+18 E
-32 QQIEDLPQETAASQ
+32 
-46 FVVGDFPAYDD
+46 FVVSDFPAYDD

-105 EGITFKYLEGETPEI
+105 EGVTFKYLEGETPEI

-138 DEYGTTE
+138 DEFGTTE

-171 LRIATKAGSQLH
+171 LRIAAKAGSELH
-183 VDVTKFIPA
+183 VEVTKFIPA
-192 GSTEVGASSYAL
+192 GMSQPKTYYYHISANEY
-204 TTDEKGNAYLYGIFA
+204 GNAYLYGTFA
-219 EEATVSVKD
+219 EGATVSVD
-228 GSIPIVDYTFS
+228 GGYTPVDYTFS

-267 SQTFKVSTKQ
+267 SQTFKVSTKN

-289 NSGVWTK
+289 NGGVWTK

-317 SSGGTASADYKY
+317 SSGGTASADNKY

-362 NARFCYLFRECASLT
+362 NARFCSLFKECASLT

-383 ATTLAPYCYT
+383 ATTLAPFCYYG
-393 AMFYHCDG
+393 MFSKCAG

-412 LAPYCYY
+412 LADYCYRS
-419 AMFYHCDGLTTA
+419 MFSYCAGLTTA
-431 PKLPATTLAEA
+431 PKLPATTLAPS
-442 CYKQMFQST
+442 CY
-451 SLTTAPKLPATTL
+451 
-464 APYCYAAM
+464 
-472 FAYCTGLT
+472 
-480 IAPELPATT
+480 
-489 LAERCYQQMFQST
+489 R
-502 SLTTAPKLPA
+502 
-512 TTLAEACYK
+512 
-521 GMFMECTGLTAA
+521 GMFH
-533 PELPATTLA
+533 
-542 PYCYT
+542 YC
-547 AMFYH
+547 A
-552 CDGLTTAPELPAT
+552 GLTTAPELPAT
-565 TLAEGCYQEIF
+565 TLADYCYSGMFYGCTGLTTAPELPVMTLAPYCYSQMFQECTGLTAAPKLPATTMAEGCYQWMF
-576 RDCDGLTT
+576 WLCHGLTT
-584 APELPATTLAPYCY
+584 APELPATTLAKECY
-598 NGMFFESE
+598 NGMFRNCD

-614 PATVLADYCYYQMF
+614 PVTTLAEGCYAEMFYQSD
-628 RGCTGLTV
+628 GLTT
-636 APKLPATTLAARCYG
+636 APILPATTLVKRCYSY
-651 QMFWNCKKLDHITM
+651 MFNDCKKLDNITM

-672 DNCLIQWVGGVASTG
+672 PNCLNQWVSGVASTG

-706 GVSGIPEG
+706 GIYGIPEG

>member
-1 MKNITDMT
+1 M
-9 KKIWTWVKL
+9 KKIFQYIAMAVALVAMASCSQEETFEPDAPKVVKGM
-18 SVFTFPLSVFVSCE
+18 E
-32 QQIEDLPQETAASQ
+32 
-46 FVVGDFPAYDD
+46 FVVSDFPAYDD
-57 PQTRTIGT
+57 SQTRTIGT

-105 EGITFKYLEGETPEI
+105 EGVTFKYLEGETPEI
-120 RALYS
+120 SALYS

-138 DEYGTTE
+138 DEFGTTE
-145 CLWGSCNLSADGTS
+145 YLWGSCNLSADGTS

-171 LRIATKAGSQLH
+171 LRIAAKAGSQLH
-183 VDVTKFIPA
+183 VEVTKFIPA
-192 GSTEVGASSYAL
+192 GMSQPKTYYYHISANEY
-204 TTDEKGNAYLYGIFA
+204 GNAYLYGTFA
-219 EEATVSVKD
+219 EGATVSVD
-228 GSIPIVDYTFS
+228 GGYTPVDYTFS
-239 KEVHPNGTIAGK
+239 KEAHPNGTIAGK

-267 SQTFKVSTKQ
+267 PQTFKVSTKN

-289 NSGVWTK
+289 NGGAWTK

-317 SSGGTASADYKY
+317 SSGGTASSFSQY

-362 NARFCYLFRECASLT
+362 NARFCYLFKECASLT

-383 ATTLAPYCYT
+383 ATTLDSYCYYG
-393 AMFYHCDG
+393 MFYKCDG

-412 LAPYCYY
+412 LAEGCYN
-419 AMFYHCDGLTTA
+419 
-431 PKLPATTLAEA
+431 
-442 CYKQMFQST
+442 
-451 SLTTAPKLPATTL
+451 
-464 APYCYAAM
+464 
-472 FAYCTGLT
+472 
-480 IAPELPATT
+480 
-489 LAERCYQQMFQST
+489 QMFQST

-512 TTLAEACYK
+512 TTLAEGCYSY
-521 GMFMECTGLTAA
+521 MFWNCDGLTAA
-533 PELPATTLA
+533 PELPALTLA
-542 PYCYT
+542 KDCYQGILRD
-547 AMFYH
+547 

-565 TLAEGCYQEIF
+565 TLAEGCYAEMF
-576 RDCDGLTT
+576 YESDGLTT
-584 APELPATTLAPYCY
+584 APILPATTL
-598 NGMFFESE
+598 
-606 GLTTAPEL
+606 
-614 PATVLADYCYYQMF
+614 V
-628 RGCTGLTV
+628 
-636 APKLPATTLAARCYG
+636 KRCYSY
-651 QMFWNCKKLDHITM
+651 MFNDCKKLDNITM

-672 DNCLIQWVGGVASTG
+672 PNCLNVWVSGVASTG

-706 GVSGIPEG
+706 GIYGIPEG
-714 WTVKDYAE
+714 WTVKNYGE

>member
-1 MKNITDMT
+1 M
-9 KKIWTWVKL
+9 KKIFQYIAMAVALVAMASCSQEETFEPDAPKVVKGM
-18 SVFTFPLSVFVSCE
+18 E
-32 QQIEDLPQETAASQ
+32 
-46 FVVGDFPAYDD
+46 FVVSDFPAYDD

-105 EGITFKYLEGETPEI
+105 EGVTFKYLEGETPEI

-132 GMFVTA
+132 GMYVTA
-138 DEYGTTE
+138 DEFGTTE
-145 CLWGSCNLSADGTS
+145 YLWGSCYLSADGTS

-171 LRIATKAGSQLH
+171 LRIAAKAGSQLH
-183 VDVTKFIPA
+183 VEVTKFIPA
-192 GSTEVGASSYAL
+192 GMSQPKTYYYHISANEY
-204 TTDEKGNAYLYGIFA
+204 GNAYLYGTFA
-219 EEATVSVKD
+219 EGATVSVD
-228 GSIPIVDYTFS
+228 GGYTPVDYTFS

-267 SQTFKVSTKQ
+267 PQTFKVSTYQ
-277 SYTLDESIQYSL
+277 YTLDESIQYSL
-289 NSGVWTK
+289 NGGVWTK
-296 LDVGTEIT
+296 LDVGTKIT

-317 SSGGTASADYKY
+317 SSGGTASADNKY

-362 NARFCYLFRECASLT
+362 NARFCYLFRDCASLT

-383 ATTLAPYCYT
+383 ATTLAPFCYYGLFYKCAGLTTAPELPAMTLAPYCYATMFSYCTGLTT
-393 AMFYHCDG
+393 APELPATTLADYCYKTMFSNCAG

-412 LAPYCYY
+412 LAPYCYSG
-419 AMFYHCDGLTTA
+419 MFYHCAGLTTA
-431 PKLPATTLAEA
+431 PELPVMTLAPY
-442 CYKQMFQST
+442 CYSQMFQST
-451 SLTTAPKLPATTL
+451 S
-464 APYCYAAM
+464 
-472 FAYCTGLT
+472 
-480 IAPELPATT
+480 
-489 LAERCYQQMFQST
+489 
-502 SLTTAPKLPA
+502 
-512 TTLAEACYK
+512 
-521 GMFMECTGLTAA
+521 
-533 PELPATTLA
+533 
-542 PYCYT
+542 
-547 AMFYH
+547 
-552 CDGLTTAPELPAT
+552 LTTAPELPAT
-565 TLAEGCYQEIF
+565 TLAEGCYRWMFWNCDGLTTAPELPVTTLAPDCYKGIF

-584 APELPATTLAPYCY
+584 APELPATTLAEDCY
-598 NGMFFESE
+598 AEMFYESD
-606 GLTTAPEL
+606 GLTTAPI
-614 PATVLADYCYYQMF
+614 
-628 RGCTGLTV
+628 
-636 APKLPATTLAARCYG
+636 LPATTLVKRCYSY
-651 QMFWNCKKLDHITM
+651 MFNDCKKLDNITM

-672 DNCLIQWVGGVASTG
+672 PDCLEEWVVGVASTG

-706 GVSGIPEG
+706 GIYGIPEG
-714 WTVKDYAE
+714 WTVKNYGE

>member
-1 MKNITDMT
+1 M
-9 KKIWTWVKL
+9 KKIFQYIAMAVALVAMASCSQEETFEPDAPKVVKGM
-18 SVFTFPLSVFVSCE
+18 E
-32 QQIEDLPQETAASQ
+32 
-46 FVVGDFPAYDD
+46 FVVSDFPAYDD
-57 PQTRTIGT
+57 PQTRTIGN
-65 PEDGKTEWEEGDE
+65 PEDGKTEWVEDDE

-105 EGITFKYLEGETPEI
+105 EGVTFKYLEGETPEI
-120 RALYS
+120 SALYS

-138 DEYGTTE
+138 DEFGTTE

-171 LRIATKAGSQLH
+171 LRIAAKAGSELH
-183 VDVTKFIPA
+183 VEVTKFIPA
-192 GSTEVGASSYAL
+192 GMSQPKTYYYHISANEY
-204 TTDEKGNAYLYGIFA
+204 GNAYLYGTFA
-219 EEATVSVKD
+219 EGATVSVD
-228 GSIPIVDYTFS
+228 GGYTPVDYTFS

-267 SQTFKVSTKQ
+267 SQAFKVSTKN

-289 NSGVWTK
+289 NGGAWTK

-317 SSGGTASADYKY
+317 SSGGTASADNKY

-383 ATTLAPYCYT
+383 ATTLADYCYKSMFYKCSGLTTAPELPATTLAPYCYATMFSTCAGLTT
-393 AMFYHCDG
+393 APELPAMTLAPSCYYQMFYNCDGLTTAPELPATTLAERCYQNMFWNCDG

-412 LAPYCYY
+412 LAPYCY
-419 AMFYHCDGLTTA
+419 D
-431 PKLPATTLAEA
+431 
-442 CYKQMFQST
+442 
-451 SLTTAPKLPATTL
+451 
-464 APYCYAAM
+464 
-472 FAYCTGLT
+472 
-480 IAPELPATT
+480 
-489 LAERCYQQMFQST
+489 
-502 SLTTAPKLPA
+502 
-512 TTLAEACYK
+512 
-521 GMFMECTGLTAA
+521 GMFWN
-533 PELPATTLA
+533 
-542 PYCYT
+542 
-547 AMFYH
+547 

-565 TLAEGCYQEIF
+565 TLV
-576 RDCDGLTT
+576 
-584 APELPATTLAPYCY
+584 PYCY
-598 NGMFFESE
+598 NGMFYESD

-614 PATVLADYCYYQMF
+614 PATVLADYCYNQMF

-636 APKLPATTLAARCYG
+636 APELPATTLAAGCYRH
-651 QMFWNCKKLDHITM
+651 MFWDCKKLDHITM

-672 DNCLIQWVGGVASTG
+672 PNCFDEWVVGVASTG
-687 TFTKAASLEQ
+687 TFTKAAAMTSL
-697 GTESGQIPT
+697 TT

-714 WTVKDYAE
+714 WTVKNYGE

>member
-1 MKNITDMT
+1 M
-9 KKIWTWVKL
+9 KKIFQYIAMAVAVVAMASCSQEETFEPDAPKVVKGM
-18 SVFTFPLSVFVSCE
+18 E
-32 QQIEDLPQETAASQ
+32 
-46 FVVGDFPAYDD
+46 FVVSDFPAYDD
-57 PQTRTIGT
+57 PQTRTIGN

-105 EGITFKYLEGETPEI
+105 EGVTFKYLEGETPEI
-120 RALYS
+120 SALYS

-138 DEYGTTE
+138 DEFGTTE

-171 LRIATKAGSQLH
+171 LRIAAKAGSELH
-183 VDVTKFIPA
+183 VEVTKFIPA
-192 GSTEVGASSYAL
+192 GMSQPKTYYYHISANEY
-204 TTDEKGNAYLYGIFA
+204 GNAYLYGTFA
-219 EEATVSVKD
+219 EGATVSVD
-228 GSIPIVDYTFS
+228 GGYTPVDYTFS

-267 SQTFKVSTKQ
+267 SQTFKVSTKN

-289 NSGVWTK
+289 NGGVWTK

-317 SSGGTASADYKY
+317 SSGGTASSNSKY

-343 SGDIRTLVD
+343 SGDIRTLID

-362 NARFCYLFRECASLT
+362 NARFCSLFEECASLT

-383 ATTLAPYCYT
+383 AITLAPYCYQ
-393 AMFYHCDG
+393 
-401 LTTAPELPATT
+401 
-412 LAPYCYY
+412 
-419 AMFYHCDGLTTA
+419 
-431 PKLPATTLAEA
+431 
-442 CYKQMFQST
+442 QMFQST

-464 APYCYAAM
+464 APYCYYEM
-472 FAYCTGLT
+472 FWDCD
-480 IAPELPATT
+480 
-489 LAERCYQQMFQST
+489 
-502 SLTTAPKLPA
+502 
-512 TTLAEACYK
+512 
-521 GMFMECTGLTAA
+521 GLTAA

-542 PYCYT
+542 
-547 AMFYH
+547 
-552 CDGLTTAPELPAT
+552 ER
-565 TLAEGCYQEIF
+565 CYQEIF

-584 APELPATTLAPYCY
+584 APELPATTLAKGCY
-598 NGMFFESE
+598 EGMFYASD

-614 PATVLADYCYYQMF
+614 PATTLAEHCYQQMF
-628 RGCTGLTV
+628 SGCTGLTV
-636 APKLPATTLAARCYG
+636 APELSATTLADRCYW
-651 QMFWNCKKLDHITM
+651 QMFSDCKKLDHITM

-672 DNCLIQWVGGVASTG
+672 TSCLTQWVNGVASTG
-687 TFTKAASLEQ
+687 TFTKAAAMTSL
-697 GTESGQIPT
+697 TT

-714 WTVKDYAE
+714 WTVKNYGE

>member
-1 MKNITDMT
+1 M
-9 KKIWTWVKL
+9 KKIFQYIAMAVAVVAMASCSQEETFEPDAPKVVKGM
-18 SVFTFPLSVFVSCE
+18 E
-32 QQIEDLPQETAASQ
+32 
-46 FVVGDFPAYDD
+46 FVVSDFPAYDD

-65 PEDGKTEWEEGDE
+65 PEDGKTEWVEGDE

-105 EGITFKYLEGETPEI
+105 EGVTFKYLEGETPEI

-138 DEYGTTE
+138 DEFGTTE

-171 LRIATKAGSQLH
+171 LRIAAEAGSELH
-183 VDVTKFIPA
+183 VEVTKFIPA
-192 GSTEVGASSYAL
+192 GMSQPKTYYYHISANEY
-204 TTDEKGNAYLYGIFA
+204 GNAYLYGTFA
-219 EEATVSVKD
+219 EGATVSVD
-228 GSIPIVDYTFS
+228 GGYTPVDYTFS

-267 SQTFKVSTKQ
+267 SQAFKVSTKN

-289 NSGVWTK
+289 NGGAWTK

-317 SSGGTASADYKY
+317 SSGGTASADNKY

-383 ATTLAPYCYT
+383 ATTLADRCYYG
-393 AMFYHCDG
+393 MFYKCDG

-412 LAPYCYY
+412 LAPYCY
-419 AMFYHCDGLTTA
+419 AIMFSTCAGLTTA
-431 PKLPATTLAEA
+431 PELPATTLAPYCYSGMFYHCAGLTTAPELPATTLAEG
-442 CYKQMFQST
+442 CYEQMFQST
-451 SLTTAPKLPATTL
+451 SLTTAPKLPATTM
-464 APYCYAAM
+464 APYCY
-472 FAYCTGLT
+472 Y
-480 IAPELPATT
+480 
-489 LAERCYQQMFQST
+489 QMFWDCD
-502 SLTTAPKLPA
+502 
-512 TTLAEACYK
+512 E
-521 GMFMECTGLTAA
+521 LTAA

-542 PYCYT
+542 
-547 AMFYH
+547 
-552 CDGLTTAPELPAT
+552 ER
-565 TLAEGCYQEIF
+565 CYQEIF

-598 NGMFFESE
+598 AAMFYESDV
-606 GLTTAPEL
+606 LTTAPEL
-614 PATVLADYCYYQMF
+614 PATVLADYCYNQMF

-636 APKLPATTLAARCYG
+636 APELPATTLAAGCYRH
-651 QMFWNCKKLDHITM
+651 MFWDCKKLDHITM

-672 DNCLIQWVGGVASTG
+672 PNCFDEWVVGVASTG
-687 TFTKAASLEQ
+687 TFTKAAAMTSL
-697 GTESGQIPT
+697 TT

-714 WTVKDYAE
+714 WTVKNYGE

>member
-1 MKNITDMT
+1 M
-9 KKIWTWVKL
+9 KKIFQYIAMAVALVAMASCSQDETFEPDAPKVVKGM
-18 SVFTFPLSVFVSCE
+18 E
-32 QQIEDLPQETAASQ
+32 
-46 FVVGDFPAYDD
+46 FVVSDFPAYDD

-105 EGITFKYLEGETPEI
+105 EGVTFKYLEGETPEI
-120 RALYS
+120 SALYS

-138 DEYGTTE
+138 DEFGTTE

-171 LRIATKAGSQLH
+171 LRIAAKAGSQLH
-183 VDVTKFIPA
+183 VNVTKFIPA
-192 GSTEVGASSYAL
+192 GMSQPKTYYYHISANEY
-204 TTDEKGNAYLYGIFA
+204 GNAYLYGTFA
-219 EEATVSVKD
+219 EGATVSVD
-228 GSIPIVDYTFS
+228 GGYTPVDYTFS

-267 SQTFKVSTKQ
+267 SQTFKVSTKN

-289 NSGVWTK
+289 NGGVWTK
-296 LDVGTEIT
+296 LDVGTKIT

-317 SSGGTASADYKY
+317 SSGGTASSNSQY

-362 NARFCYLFRECASLT
+362 NARFCYLFDECASLT

-383 ATTLAPYCYT
+383 ATTLA
-393 AMFYHCDG
+393 
-401 LTTAPELPATT
+401 
-412 LAPYCYY
+412 
-419 AMFYHCDGLTTA
+419 
-431 PKLPATTLAEA
+431 
-442 CYKQMFQST
+442 
-451 SLTTAPKLPATTL
+451 
-464 APYCYAAM
+464 
-472 FAYCTGLT
+472 
-480 IAPELPATT
+480 
-489 LAERCYQQMFQST
+489 ERCY
-502 SLTTAPKLPA
+502 
-512 TTLAEACYK
+512 Y
-521 GMFMECTGLTAA
+521 GMFYKCA
-533 PELPATTLA
+533 
-542 PYCYT
+542 
-547 AMFYH
+547 
-552 CDGLTTAPELPAT
+552 
-565 TLAEGCYQEIF
+565 
-576 RDCDGLTT
+576 
-584 APELPATTLAPYCY
+584 
-598 NGMFFESE
+598 

-614 PATVLADYCYYQMF
+614 PATVLADYCYNQMF

-636 APKLPATTLAARCYG
+636 APELPATTLAAGCYRN
-651 QMFWNCKKLDHITM
+651 MFWDCKKLDHITM

-672 DNCLIQWVGGVASTG
+672 PDCLNQWVSGVASTG
-687 TFTKAASLEQ
+687 TFTKAAAMTSL
-697 GTESGQIPT
+697 TT

-714 WTVKDYAE
+714 WTVKNYGE

>member
-1 MKNITDMT
+1 M
-9 KKIWTWVKL
+9 KKIFQYIAMAVALVAMASCSQEETFEPDAPKVVKGM
-18 SVFTFPLSVFVSCE
+18 E
-32 QQIEDLPQETAASQ
+32 
-46 FVVGDFPAYDD
+46 FVVSDFPAYDD
-57 PQTRTIGT
+57 PQTRTIGN
-65 PEDGKTEWEEGDE
+65 PEDGKTEWVEGDE

-105 EGITFKYLEGETPEI
+105 EGVTFKYLEGETPEI
-120 RALYS
+120 SALYS

-138 DEYGTTE
+138 DEFGTTE
-145 CLWGSCNLSADGTS
+145 YLWGSCNLSADGTS

-171 LRIATKAGSQLH
+171 LRIAAKARSQLH
-183 VDVTKFIPA
+183 VEVTKFIPA
-192 GSTEVGASSYAL
+192 GMSQPKTYYYHISANEY
-204 TTDEKGNAYLYGIFA
+204 GNAYLYGTFA
-219 EEATVSVKD
+219 EGATVSVD
-228 GSIPIVDYTFS
+228 AGYTPVDYTFS

-267 SQTFKVSTKQ
+267 PQTFKVSTYQ

-289 NSGVWTK
+289 NGGVWTK
-296 LDVGTEIT
+296 LDVGTKIT

-317 SSGGTASADYKY
+317 SSGGTASSAYQY

-362 NARFCYLFRECASLT
+362 NARFCYLFKECASLT

-383 ATTLAPYCYT
+383 ATTLADYCYSSMFSYCAGLTT
-393 AMFYHCDG
+393 APELPAITLAPHCYQQMFYHCAG

-412 LAPYCYY
+412 LAE
-419 AMFYHCDGLTTA
+419 G
-431 PKLPATTLAEA
+431 
-442 CYKQMFQST
+442 
-451 SLTTAPKLPATTL
+451 
-464 APYCYAAM
+464 
-472 FAYCTGLT
+472 
-480 IAPELPATT
+480 
-489 LAERCYQQMFQST
+489 CYQQMFQST

-512 TTLAEACYK
+512 TTMAEACYSY
-521 GMFMECTGLTAA
+521 MFWNCDGLTAA
-533 PELPATTLA
+533 PELPAITLA
-542 PYCYT
+542 KYCYL
-547 AMFYH
+547 
-552 CDGLTTAPELPAT
+552 G
-565 TLAEGCYQEIF
+565 IF

-584 APELPATTLAPYCY
+584 APELPATTLAYGCY
-598 NGMFFESE
+598 EGMFYESD

-614 PATVLADYCYYQMF
+614 PATTLAEHCYNQMF

-636 APKLPATTLAARCYG
+636 APELPATTLTARCYH
-651 QMFWNCKKLDHITM
+651 QMFWDCKKLDHITM

-672 DNCLIQWVGGVASTG
+672 PTCLDEWVVGVASTG

-706 GVSGIPEG
+706 GIYGIPEG
-714 WTVKDYAE
+714 WTVKNYGE

>member
-1 MKNITDMT
+1 M
-9 KKIWTWVKL
+9 KKIFQYIAMAVALVAMASCSQEETFEPDAPKVVKGM
-18 SVFTFPLSVFVSCE
+18 E
-32 QQIEDLPQETAASQ
+32 
-46 FVVGDFPAYDD
+46 FVVSDFPAYDD

-65 PEDGKTEWEEGDE
+65 PEDGKTEWVEGDE

-105 EGITFKYLEGETPEI
+105 EGVTFKYLEGETPEI
-120 RALYS
+120 SALYS

-138 DEYGTTE
+138 DEFGTTE

-171 LRIATKAGSQLH
+171 LRIAAKAGSQLH
-183 VDVTKFIPA
+183 VEVTKFIPA
-192 GSTEVGASSYAL
+192 GMSQPKTYYYHISANEY
-204 TTDEKGNAYLYGIFA
+204 GNAYLYGTFA
-219 EEATVSVKD
+219 EDATVSVD
-228 GSIPIVDYTFS
+228 GGYTPVDYTFS

-267 SQTFKVSTKQ
+267 PQTFKVSTKN

-289 NSGVWTK
+289 NGGVWTK
-296 LDVGTEIT
+296 LDVGTKIT

-317 SSGGTASADYKY
+317 SSGGTASSYSQY

-362 NARFCYLFRECASLT
+362 NARFCYLFKECASLT

-383 ATTLAPYCYT
+383 ATTLADYCYSN
-393 AMFYHCDG
+393 
-401 LTTAPELPATT
+401 
-412 LAPYCYY
+412 
-419 AMFYHCDGLTTA
+419 
-431 PKLPATTLAEA
+431 
-442 CYKQMFQST
+442 MFQ
-451 SLTTAPKLPATTL
+451 
-464 APYCYAAM
+464 
-472 FAYCTGLT
+472 
-480 IAPELPATT
+480 
-489 LAERCYQQMFQST
+489 
-502 SLTTAPKLPA
+502 
-512 TTLAEACYK
+512 
-521 GMFMECTGLTAA
+521 
-533 PELPATTLA
+533 
-542 PYCYT
+542 
-547 AMFYH
+547 H
-552 CDGLTTAPELPAT
+552 CASLTTAPELPAT
-565 TLAEGCYQEIF
+565 TLAEGCYAE
-576 RDCDGLTT
+576 
-584 APELPATTLAPYCY
+584 
-598 NGMFFESE
+598 MFYESD

-614 PATVLADYCYYQMF
+614 PATVLADYCYNQMF

-636 APKLPATTLAARCYG
+636 APELPATTLTARCYH
-651 QMFWNCKKLDHITM
+651 QMFWDCKKLDHITM

-672 DNCLIQWVGGVASTG
+672 PTCLDEWVVGVASTG
-687 TFTKAASLEQ
+687 TFTKAAAMTSL
-697 GTESGQIPT
+697 TT

-714 WTVKDYAE
+714 WTVKNYGE

>member
-1 MKNITDMT
+1 M
-9 KKIWTWVKL
+9 KKIFQYIAMAVALVAMASCSQEETFEPDAPKVVKGM
-18 SVFTFPLSVFVSCE
+18 E
-32 QQIEDLPQETAASQ
+32 
-46 FVVGDFPAYDD
+46 FVVSDFPAYDD

-105 EGITFKYLEGETPEI
+105 EGVTFKYLEGETPEI

-138 DEYGTTE
+138 DEFGTTE

-171 LRIATKAGSQLH
+171 LRIAAKAGSQLH
-183 VDVTKFIPA
+183 VEVTKFIPA
-192 GSTEVGASSYAL
+192 GMSQPKTYYYHISANEY
-204 TTDEKGNAYLYGIFA
+204 GNAYLYGTFA
-219 EEATVSVKD
+219 EGATVSVD
-228 GSIPIVDYTFS
+228 GGYTPVDYTFS

-258 PYLTFTADQ
+258 PYLAFTADQ
-267 SQTFKVSTKQ
+267 PQTFKVSTYQ
-277 SYTLDESIQYSL
+277 YTLDESIQYSL
-289 NSGVWTK
+289 NGGVWTK
-296 LDVGTEIT
+296 LDVGTKIT

-317 SSGGTASADYKY
+317 SSGGTASSNSQY

-362 NARFCYLFRECASLT
+362 NARFCYLFKECASLT

-383 ATTLAPYCYT
+383 ATTLADYCYKS
-393 AMFYHCDG
+393 MFYKCAG

-412 LAPYCYY
+412 LAD
-419 AMFYHCDGLTTA
+419 H
-431 PKLPATTLAEA
+431 
-442 CYKQMFQST
+442 
-451 SLTTAPKLPATTL
+451 
-464 APYCYAAM
+464 
-472 FAYCTGLT
+472 
-480 IAPELPATT
+480 
-489 LAERCYQQMFQST
+489 CYQSMFS
-502 SLTTAPKLPA
+502 
-512 TTLAEACYK
+512 
-521 GMFMECTGLTAA
+521 
-533 PELPATTLA
+533 
-542 PYCYT
+542 YC
-547 AMFYH
+547 A
-552 CDGLTTAPELPAT
+552 GLTTAPELPAT
-565 TLAEGCYQEIF
+565 TLADYCYSGIFFHCAGLTTAPKLPATTLTPYCYHQMFWNCAGLTTAPELPAITLAKYCYDQMFVNTSLTTAPKLPATILAECCYEYMFWGCDGLTAAPELPAITLAKYCYMGIF

-584 APELPATTLAPYCY
+584 APELPATTLAYGCY
-598 NGMFFESE
+598 EAMFYESD

-614 PATVLADYCYYQMF
+614 PATTLAERCYNQMF

-636 APKLPATTLAARCYG
+636 APELPATTLAARCYH
-651 QMFWNCKKLDHITM
+651 QMFWDCKKLDHITM

-672 DNCLIQWVGGVASTG
+672 PTCLDEWVGGVASTG
-687 TFTKAASLEQ
+687 TFTKAAAMTSL
-697 GTESGQIPT
+697 TT

-714 WTVKDYAE
+714 WTVKNYGE

>member
-1 MKNITDMT
+1 M
-9 KKIWTWVKL
+9 KKIFQYIAMAVAVVAMASCSQEETFEPDAPKVVKGM
-18 SVFTFPLSVFVSCE
+18 E
-32 QQIEDLPQETAASQ
+32 
-46 FVVGDFPAYDD
+46 FVVSDFPAYDD

-65 PEDGKTEWEEGDE
+65 PEDGKTEWVEGDE

-105 EGITFKYLEGETPEI
+105 EGVTFKYLEGETPEI
-120 RALYS
+120 SALYS

-132 GMFVTA
+132 GMFVPA

-171 LRIATKAGSQLH
+171 LRIAAEVGQELT
-183 VDVTKFIPA
+183 VTTTDFTPA
-192 GSTEVGASSYAL
+192 GAASAATGAYTLIANAN
-204 TTDEKGNAYLYGIFA
+204 GNAYLYGIFA
-219 EEATVSVKD
+219 EGATVSVKD

-267 SQTFKVSTKQ
+267 SQTFKVSTYQ

-289 NSGVWTK
+289 NGGAWTK
-296 LDVGTEIT
+296 LDVGTKIT

-317 SSGGTASADYKY
+317 SSGGTASSNSQY

-362 NARFCYLFRECASLT
+362 NARFCYLFKECASLT

-383 ATTLAPYCYT
+383 ATTLADRCYC
-393 AMFYHCDG
+393 AMFYKCAG
-401 LTTAPELPATT
+401 LITAPELPATT
-412 LAPYCYY
+412 LADYCYSS
-419 AMFYHCDGLTTA
+419 MFYQCA
-431 PKLPATTLAEA
+431 
-442 CYKQMFQST
+442 
-451 SLTTAPKLPATTL
+451 SLTTAPELPAITL
-464 APYCYAAM
+464 APYCY
-472 FAYCTGLT
+472 
-480 IAPELPATT
+480 
-489 LAERCYQQMFQST
+489 QSMFQTT

-512 TTLAEACYK
+512 TTLAEGCYRS
-521 GMFMECTGLTAA
+521 MFYNCAGLITA
-533 PELPATTLA
+533 PELPAITLA
-542 PYCYT
+542 KYCYLGI
-547 AMFYH
+547 FRD

-565 TLAEGCYQEIF
+565 TLAEGCYAEMF
-576 RDCDGLTT
+576 YESDGLTT
-584 APELPATTLAPYCY
+584 APILPATTL
-598 NGMFFESE
+598 
-606 GLTTAPEL
+606 
-614 PATVLADYCYYQMF
+614 V
-628 RGCTGLTV
+628 
-636 APKLPATTLAARCYG
+636 KRCYSY
-651 QMFWNCKKLDHITM
+651 MFNDCKKLDNITM

-672 DNCLIQWVGGVASTG
+672 PNCLNVWVSGVASTG

-706 GVSGIPEG
+706 GVYGIPEG
-714 WTVKDYAE
+714 WTVKNYGE